1 MFEALTQRLEGIF
14 DRLRG
19 AGRLSEENIQEALRE
34 VRVALLEAD
43 VNFRVVKSFVE
54 RVRERAVGQDV
65 LRSLTPGQQVV
76 KVVHDELV
84 TLLGGGTHRL
94 AMAPRPPTIVMVIG
108 LQGSGKTTTVAKLGR
123 HFQREGFRP
132 MLVAADVY
140 RPAAIEQLRVL
151 GRDLGLPVHG
161 AEGRQPLDLGR
172 EAIEQAAAQGSN
184 PLILDTAG
192 RLHIDAA
199 MIDELKLLRRELKP
213 HHVLLVVD
221 AMTGQDAVT
230 MAERFQAEV
239 GYDGVILTKLDG
251 DARGGAALS
260 IRSVTGK
267 PIVFCGVGER
277 AEALEPFHPDRM
289 ASRILGMGDVVS
301 LVEKAQATVDQTKA
315 EELARKLRDDTFTLE
330 DFAEQLRQ
338 VKQMGPLDQLMD
350 MVPFFKGAKVDAG
363 ELDAEALQLRRF
375 EAIIGSMTPE
385 ERRHPALING
395 DRRTRIARGSGT
407 SVQDV
412 NRLLKQFAQIRKMMK
427 GMKGFTGKGGRPN
440 MKQLRRAMPFFG
452 S

>member
-1 MFEALTQRLEGIF
+1 VFEALTQRLEAIF

-19 AGRLSEENIQEALRE
+19 AGRLTEDNVQEALRE

-43 VNFRVVKSFVE
+43 VNFKVVRSFVD

-84 TLLGGGTHRL
+84 QLLGGAAHRL
-94 AMAPRPPTIVMVIG
+94 ALAGHPPTVVMVLG

-123 HFQREGFRP
+123 HFQREGQRP
-132 MLVAADVY
+132 LLVGVDIY
-140 RPAAIEQLRVL
+140 RPAALEQLRVL
-151 GRDLGLPVHG
+151 GAELALPVHG
-161 AEGRQPLDLGR
+161 VEDRPPVAVAR
-172 EAIEQAAAQGSN
+172 EAVDRAARDGLN
-184 PLILDTAG
+184 VVLLDTAG
-192 RLHIDAA
+192 RLHIDEA
-199 MIDELKLLRRELKP
+199 MVEELKALRREIRP

-230 MAERFQAEV
+230 MAQRFQAEV

-277 AEALEPFHPDRM
+277 VDALEPFHPDRL
-289 ASRILGMGDVVS
+289 ASRILGMGDVLS
-301 LVEKAQATVDQTKA
+301 LVERAQATVDA
-315 EELARKLRDDTFTLE
+315 DRAAELAEKIREESFTLE

-338 VKQMGPLDQLMD
+338 LRKMGPLQQIMD
-350 MVPFFKGAKVDAG
+350 MVPLFKGQKLASG
-363 ELDAEALQLRRF
+363 ELDAEQRDLARF
-375 EAIIGSMTPE
+375 EAIIGSMTPG
-385 ERRHPALING
+385 ERRTPAIIGG
-395 DRRTRIARGSGT
+395 DRRLRIARGSGT
-407 SVQDV
+407 TVQDV
-412 NRLLKQFAQIRKMMK
+412 NRLLKQYAQLRKMMK
-427 GMKGFTGKGGRPN
+427 GMKGMAGRMGKR
-440 MKQLRRAMPFFG
+440 QLRQALPFLRG
-452 S
+452 

>member
-19 AGRLSEENIQEALRE
+19 AGRLTEENIHEALRE

-54 RVRERAVGQDV
+54 RIRERALGQEV

-76 KVVHDELV
+76 KVVHAELV
-84 TLLGGGTHRL
+84 DLLGGSTHRL
-94 AMAPRPPTIVMVIG
+94 AMAARPPTVVMMMG
-108 LQGSGKTTTVAKLGR
+108 LQGSGKTTTAAKLGR

-132 MLVAADVY
+132 LLVAADVH
-140 RPAAIEQLRVL
+140 RPAAVEQLRVL
-151 GRDLGLPVHG
+151 GTELDLPVHG
-161 AEGRQPLDLGR
+161 GETRRPVDLAR
-172 EAIEQAAAQGSN
+172 EAVDRAATEGWN
-184 PLILDTAG
+184 PVLIDTAG
-192 RLHIDAA
+192 RLHIDET
-199 MIDELKLLRRELKP
+199 MLEELRSLRREVKP

-230 MAERFQAEV
+230 MADRFQAEV

-277 AEALEPFHPDRM
+277 PDALEPFHPDRM

-301 LVEKAQATVDQTKA
+301 LVEKAQATVDAAKA
-315 EELARKLRDDTFTLE
+315 EELARKLRDETFTLE

-338 VKQMGPLDQLMD
+338 LKTMGPLDQIMD
-350 MVPFFKGAKVDAG
+350 MVPFFKGAKLEAG
-363 ELDAEALQLRRF
+363 ELDAESRQLQRF
-375 EAIIGSMTPE
+375 EAIIGSMTRE
-385 ERRHPALING
+385 ERQAPAIING
-395 DRRTRIARGSGT
+395 DRRLRIARGSGT

-412 NRLLKQFAQIRKMMK
+412 NRLLKQYAQLKRMMK
-427 GMKGFTGKGGRPN
+427 GLKGMRGKAGL
-440 MKQLRRAMPFFG
+440 KQVRRAMPFLDA
-452 S
+452 

>member
-1 MFEALTQRLEGIF
+1 VFEALTQRLEAIF

-19 AGRLSEENIQEALRE
+19 AGRLTEENIQEALRE
-34 VRVALLEAD
+34 VRVALLEGD
-43 VNFRVVKSFVE
+43 VNFKVARAFVE
-54 RVRERAVGQDV
+54 RVRERAVGQEV
-65 LRSLTPGQQVV
+65 LQSVTPGQQVV
-76 KVVHDELV
+76 KVVHEELV
-84 TLLGGGTHRL
+84 ALIGGATHRL
-94 AMAPRPPTIVMVIG
+94 TMAPRPPTVIMVLG

-123 HFQREGFRP
+123 YFQREGFRP
-132 MLVAADVY
+132 LLVAADVY

-161 AEGRQPLDLGR
+161 AEDRTPVDIAR
-172 EAIEQAAAQGSN
+172 EALDAAAAQGLT
-184 PLILDTAG
+184 PVLLDTAG
-192 RLHIDAA
+192 RLHIDER
-199 MIDELKLLRRELKP
+199 MVEELKVLRREVKP

-230 MAERFQAEV
+230 MAQRFQADV

-260 IRSVTGK
+260 IRQVTGK

-277 AEALEPFHPDRM
+277 TDALEPFHPERM

-301 LVEKAQATVDQTKA
+301 LVEKAQAVVDQSTA
-315 EELARKLRDDTFTLE
+315 EDLARKIREDSFTLE

-338 VKQMGPLDQLMD
+338 LRKMGPLDQIMD
-350 MVPFFKGAKVDAG
+350 MIPFFKGAKPGAD
-363 ELDAEALQLRRF
+363 ELDSENRELKRF

-385 ERRHPALING
+385 ERRTPAVING
-395 DRRTRIARGSGT
+395 DRRSRIARGSGT

-412 NRLLKQFAQIRKMMK
+412 NRLLKQYAQLRKMMK
-427 GMKGFTGKGGRPN
+427 GIRGMTGRSSAR
-440 MKQLRRAMPFFG
+440 QLRRTLPFLKG
-452 S
+452 